1 MKFKGIVVLEFNRKI
16 PDELRRE
23 LPGIIDYLNS
33 KLLTK
38 GVRDLKEASKVID
51 YKVHENSI
59 EFALE
64 TGRYVRIHN
73 AALRIKNYFINNV
86 SPKYKIGVRN
96 LIIRSASIE
105 LDGKYTVSL
114 KLPFIKSIEAKGNK
128 TIILLEDISES
139 EIKKPYIDRLLRL
152 LQEKETRA
160 KWGGKAEHWEL
171 IKQSRVKFPKPKFD
185 KDPNKIL
192 EEIGWI
198 KRFSVG
204 QWFYTPPFTY
214 LVNMLKHFFIEE
226 VVKPLGFQEA
236 IFPKMYP
243 LEVGLKTGH
252 LKGTINS
259 MIFAS
264 FPISYDISVYE
275 ELIDYMYV
283 TDTAPPEELQKYV
296 KPPTHFLCFAQ
307 CEPFYQ
313 FFSRE
318 VLDDKNLPVKMYD
331 HSGPSFRWEAG
342 GLHGVERVIE
352 FHRVEVVW
360 LGKPEQVVDIRNKL
374 LEKYEYLMDKVLDLE
389 WRWAWVTPWY
399 YEQAGIVEEK
409 REKDIN
415 KPGTIDFEAW
425 LPYRGPREDKKA
437 WLEIGNIS
445 IHGTKFTSPF
455 KIKHNKGI
463 ILWTGCSGF
472 GAERWTIAFLAQHGF
487 DPRNWPRK
495 PREYVE
501 NNPIPEPIKAV
512 TYPKT
517 ETGRKLLE
525 EIMGYFKNLRK
536 E

>member
-1 MKFKGIVVLEFNRKI
+1 VKFRGCIVLEFNKVI
-16 PDELRRE
+16 PNELQNKVNE
-23 LPGIIDYLNS
+23 IVEYLNS
-33 KLLTK
+33 NVLVK
-38 GVRDLKEASKVID
+38 GVKVREEAGKI
-51 YKVHENSI
+51 I
-59 EFALE
+59 EFKVRDNKIVFYTEA
-64 TGRYVRIHN
+64 GRQVRIHN
-73 AALRIKNYFINNV
+73 AALRIKNYFLSNI
-86 SPKYKIGVRN
+86 SPKYRLG
-96 LIIRSASIE
+96 IRGLRIENGIIE
-105 LDGKYTVSL
+105 LDGQYTVSL
-114 KLPFIKSIEAKGNK
+114 KLPFIKSIEVKEGR

-139 EIKKPYIDRLLRL
+139 EIKKPYIDRLLKL
-152 LQEKETRA
+152 LHEKELRT

-171 IKQSRVKFPKPKFD
+171 LRQSKIKFKEPKFTE
-185 KDPNKIL
+185 DPNKIL

-214 LVNMLKHFFIEE
+214 LLNMLKYFFIEE

-236 IFPKMYP
+236 MFPKMYP

-264 FPISYDISVYE
+264 FPRSYDISIYE

-313 FFSRE
+313 FFSKE
-318 VLDDKNLPVKMYD
+318 VLDDKNLPIKMYD

-360 LGKPEQVVDIRNKL
+360 LGKPEQVVEIRNQL
-374 LEKYEYLMDKVLDLE
+374 LERYEYFMDKVLDLE

-399 YEQAGIVEEK
+399 YEQAGIVEEEK
-409 REKDIN
+409 RELDIN
-415 KPGTIDFEAW
+415 QPGTIDFEAW
-425 LPYRGPREDKKA
+425 LPYRGPREDKKN

-445 IHGTKFTSPF
+445 IHGTKFTEPF
-455 KIKHNKGI
+455 KIKHNKGET
-463 ILWTGCSGF
+463 LWTGCSGF
-472 GAERWTIAFLAQHGF
+472 GTERWTITFLAQHGF
-487 DPRNWPRK
+487 NPENWPEK
-495 PREYVE
+495 PRKYIEE
-501 NNPIPEPIKAV
+501 NPFPIPVRGV

-517 ETGRKLLE
+517 EKGRKLLE
-525 EIMGYFKNLRK
+525 EIIRYFKK
-536 E
+536 